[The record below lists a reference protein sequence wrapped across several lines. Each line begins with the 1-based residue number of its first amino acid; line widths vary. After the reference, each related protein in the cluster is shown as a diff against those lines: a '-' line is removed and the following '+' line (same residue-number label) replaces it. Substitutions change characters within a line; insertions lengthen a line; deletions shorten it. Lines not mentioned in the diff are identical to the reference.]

1 MIDLIKMSLRAGNGG
16 NGRVAFRREKYI
28 PKGGPSGGM
37 GGDGGDVVIRVNPRL
52 TTLQHLAGVSEVH
65 AESGAHGGKDNKTGG
80 KGDSKVIEL
89 PPGTTIW
96 LVGENKISARRRS
109 QYGVGWK
116 YNKGDVRYSRFFL
129 EKEGQM
135 IPDHP
140 KPDELAEDIDTSSV
154 VPATEASLKEQQL
167 PVVIELTAEDNDT
180 EIVVAQGGFGGR
192 GNLSFKSSSNTTPLE
207 AEYGTPGE
215 QKVVL
220 FELKLLADVGLVGF
234 PNVGKSTLLSKLT
247 AAQPKVGNYPFT
259 TLEPQLGKM
268 GWGSGPDRREII
280 VADIPGLIEGAH
292 EGKGLGYTFLRHVEH
307 CQILLYVLA
316 LPDEVILN
324 SDLSDTE
331 KANEL
336 WQQLTILQGELKDF
350 EDQLSLKKHSVII
363 NKIDVYSNELRQ
375 EIDKVFAAHNQ
386 EVLSVSGFTGEN
398 IEQLVE
404 LLARQTG

>member
-1 MIDLIKMSLRAGNGG
+1 MIDLIKMTVRAGNGG

-28 PKGGPSGGM
+28 PKGGPSGGT
-37 GGDGGDVVIRVNPRL
+37 GGDGGDVVIRVNSRL
-52 TTLQHLAGVSEVH
+52 TTLQHLAGVSEIH

-80 KGDSKVIEL
+80 KGESKVIEV

-96 LVGENKISARRRS
+96 LIAENQVSQRRRA

-116 YNKGDVRYSRFFL
+116 FNKGDVRFSKFFI

-135 IPDHP
+135 VPEHP
-140 KPDELAEDIDTSSV
+140 HPDELPEDADTSSLD
-154 VPATEASLKEQQL
+154 PAAESDVREQQFEPL
-167 PVVIELTAEDNDT
+167 IEVTAET
-180 EIVVAQGGFGGR
+180 PEFSIAQGGFGGR

-207 AEYGTPGE
+207 AEYGTLAE
-215 QKVVL
+215 QKVIL

-234 PNVGKSTLLSKLT
+234 PNVGNSTLMSKLT

-307 CQILLYVLA
+307 CKMLLYVVA

-324 SDLSDTE
+324 PDLSDRE
-331 KANEL
+331 KAEQLLGQLRTLEHEL
-336 WQQLTILQGELKDF
+336 QSYDEQF
-350 EDQLSLKKHSVII
+350 LSKKHSVIA
-363 NKIDVYSNELRQ
+363 NKIDVYSHELQ
-375 EIDKVFAAHNQ
+375 AEIEQVFAEDHQ
-386 EVLSVSGFTGEN
+386 SFLMVSGFTGQN
-398 IEQLVE
+398 IDQLVD
-404 LLARQTG
+404 LIARQTN